1 MLTLAQARRAGIHF
15 VLFCICL
22 RILLPLR
29 RKFQRIMLGA
39 IITMYILATI
49 DIAVSWHLIL
59 RRTTLLYDSDSFTFL
74 RVVYPKIVIH
84 LIIKYDTF

>member
-1 MLTLAQARRAGIHF
+1 
-15 VLFCICL
+15 
-22 RILLPLR
+22 
-29 RKFQRIMLGA
+29 MLGA